1 MDNEQNPIVINGIS
15 KRYNIAHLKQDHHSI
30 KDAIVEGVKKP
41 LELLDSQHTKYTEE
55 MWALKDVSF
64 EVKPGQVMA
73 VMGRN
78 GSGKS
83 TLFKILSRITTPT
96 SGEAIINGRVGS
108 LIEVDAGFHP
118 ELTGRENV
126 FFHGAIL
133 GMTTEEIRRNFDSIL
148 EFAEIDKFIDTPVKF
163 YSSGMKVR
171 LAFSVAIHMETDILL
186 LDEVLAVGDYIF
198 KQKCFKV
205 IGEMAESGKTILF
218 VSHIPGHIRRIC
230 TDGVLLK
237 DGQVAMQGTAEEI
250 LDEYLKDLEDANSAV
265 DEDEVDSTGPSRS
278 AEPEI
283 IAIQEVKSEV
293 INSED
298 DRLPAL
304 KFSVNVKNIT
314 GEQVSNI
321 RIKAVAKDASNN
333 KISVFSST
341 LKNNEPLSLE
351 AGAEATAYFVVPE
364 ISLRPGEY
372 NLLVSV
378 RDDDDNEKKY
388 DKMNKA
394 TTFEIEKHAQHAAI
408 VGEKRQDNGPNMY
421 DFDCEIK

>member
-1 MDNEQNPIVINGIS
+1 MNEQNPIVIKSIS
-15 KRYNIAHLKQDHHSI
+15 KRYKIAHLKQNHHSI

-96 SGEAIINGRVGS
+96 SGEAVINGRVGS

-133 GMTTEEIRRNFDSIL
+133 GMTTDEIRRNFDSIL
-148 EFAEIDKFIDTPVKF
+148 EFAEMDKFIDTPVKF

-237 DGQVAMQGTAEEI
+237 DGELVLQGTAEEI
-250 LDEYLKDLEDANSAV
+250 LDEYLKDLEDPNSAV

-278 AEPEI
+278 AEPEV

-293 INSED
+293 ITSED
-298 DRLPAL
+298 ERPPAL

-314 GEQVSNI
+314 SEEVSNI

-341 LKNNEPLSLE
+341 LKNNEPLSLD

-364 ISLRPGEY
+364 INLRPGEY

-378 RDDDDNEKKY
+378 RDDEDKEKKY

-408 VGEKRQDNGPNMY
+408 VGEKKQDNGPNMY

>member
-1 MDNEQNPIVINGIS
+1 MNEQNPIVIKSIS
-15 KRYNIAHLKQDHHSI
+15 KRYKIAHLKQNHHSI

-408 VGEKRQDNGPNMY
+408 VGDKKQDNGPNMY
-421 DFDCEIK
+421 YFDCEIK